1 MSEEALT
8 IKEFVIQWGQKGM
21 YDKKLA
27 ADLNALLREELIK
40 FDKWCETLS
49 TKYYKYSANDLVDEY
64 LKSQQ

>member
-27 ADLNALLREELIK
+27 ADLNALLRNEHKK
-40 FDKWCETLS
+40 FAEWYLKNEGYPITDSEIDKFI
-49 TKYYKYSANDLVDEY
+49 
-64 LKSQQ
+64 KSQQQ